1 MKRVSV
7 IMPTCKREVPYI
19 KRAVESLQN
28 QTYENLEIII
38 IDDSP
43 KDYDR
48 RHEIKE
54 YIEQLHDD
62 RIIYI
67 QNEVNLGGALA
78 RNVGIFKATG
88 DYITFLDDDDMYKE
102 EKVAKQVKFIEEND
116 YDLIFSNM
124 EIKNAKGAV
133 IDVRDYHDIWS
144 FENSEL
150 LKYHI
155 MRHATGT
162 PTYMFKAEKLKAIGG
177 FDQAIMGQEFYLMLK
192 AIENGFKIGYLDEY
206 DVVVFRHKG
215 EAISTGRNKIK
226 GEKILQEKKKKY
238 FHLLTKEQI
247 RFINMR
253 HYAVLAVASKR
264 NKKYLSFIGYSLVSF
279 TKAPIACIKEA
290 YKFMKTVIINRIT
303 LKKAKKEES

>member
-7 IMPTCKREVPYI
+7 VMPTCKREVPYI
-19 KRAVESLQN
+19 SRAVESLLN

-43 KDYDR
+43 NDYHR
-48 RHEIKE
+48 REEIKN
-54 YIEQLHDD
+54 YIESLKDS
-62 RIIYI
+62 RITYI

-88 DYITFLDDDDMYKE
+88 DYITFLDDDDMYKA
-102 EKVAKQVKFIEEND
+102 EKVEKQVKFMEEND
-116 YDLIFSNM
+116 FDLIFSNM
-124 EIKNAKGAV
+124 EIKNSQGAI

-144 FENSEL
+144 FDNDEL

-162 PTYMFKAEKLKAIGG
+162 PTYMFRAEKLKEIGG

-215 EAISTGRNKIK
+215 EAISTGKNKIK
-226 GEKILQEKKKKY
+226 GEKILQERKKEY
-238 FHLLTKEQI
+238 FHLLTPEQI
-247 RFINMR
+247 RFVNMR
-253 HYAVLAVASKR
+253 HNAVLAVANKR
-264 NKKYLSFIGYSLVSF
+264 NKKYFSFFWYAFVAF
-279 TKAPIACIKEA
+279 TKAPIACIREA
-290 YKFMKTVIINRIT
+290 YKFMKTVVINRMT
-303 LKKAKKEES
+303 LMKK